1 MSDSVTGYVIYECQ
15 DAACRFRFPAP
26 MGEPANGRC
35 PWCGAPL
42 RVVHRLPTPAERTL
56 PASETGAAGTLPF
69 AALLDNVRSAFNVG
83 SIFRSADGAG
93 MSHLYLCGVTPTP
106 EHRQLAKTALGAEHK
121 ISYSHHKNTIDTS
134 KTLCVNNTLWA
145 LETNPDATSVFD
157 IEAPPLPLVLVVG
170 SEVAGVDPDLLA
182 LCARCVS
189 IPMVGRKRSLNVA
202 TAFGI
207 AAVIL
212 RHRIEIQRRG

>member
-1 MSDSVTGYVIYECQ
+1 MTDYVIWECQ
-15 DAACRFRFPAP
+15 ALACGFRFPAP
-26 MGEPANGRC
+26 AGQPSNGRC
-35 PWCGAPL
+35 PWCGALL
-42 RVVHRLPTPAERTL
+42 RVMHHLSGPAEHMDL
-56 PASETGAAGTLPF
+56 AASSVAANTLPF

-106 EHRQLAKTALGAEHK
+106 EQQQAAKTALGAELA
-121 ISYSHHKNTIDTS
+121 ISYSHNKNAINLAKVLHKNH
-134 KTLCVNNTLWA
+134 TLWA
-145 LETNPDATSVFD
+145 LETSADAVSIFEV
-157 IEAPPLPLVLVVG
+157 EAPPLPFVLVVG
-170 SEVAGVDPDLLA
+170 SEVTGIDPDLLA
-182 LCARCVS
+182 LCMRCVS

-212 RHRIEIQRRG
+212 RHRIGSQY